1 MSELDF
7 RLEAQNMHR
16 FAENFRDSKT
26 VHVPEVHKEF
36 STKRVITMDFV
47 SGEGISEIN
56 ALEEGG
62 YDLSEI
68 AHNCAD
74 AWIKSIFEYGFFHA
88 DPHPGNIMVMPDN
101 SIYLLDYGMMGS
113 VSNNQREKLSW
124 LMYFISRQDEKRAT
138 RALLDLAVPLD
149 RVNMRNLEIK
159 MGKLIANYAR
169 LPMNELHFNTLVS
182 DLFTLLKENK
192 LKFDTYIIWL
202 LKAASS
208 GEDIARRLEADFNFV
223 EYSRPY
229 VKSAIKQSLNPY
241 EQLKELNFTAMDLMG
256 LIRDLPYETKR
267 LLTQITEGRLKIE
280 FEHAGLEPFRK
291 TLNKIT
297 NRLAISI
304 ILASL
309 LIGSS
314 LIVLA
319 GLPPLIGEMPVIGLA
334 GYIISGIFGLILVV
348 SIIRSG

>member
-1 MSELDF
+1 
-7 RLEAQNMHR
+7 
-16 FAENFRDSKT
+16 
-26 VHVPEVHKEF
+26 
-36 STKRVITMDFV
+36 
-47 SGEGISEIN
+47 
-56 ALEEGG
+56 
-62 YDLSEI
+62 
-68 AHNCAD
+68 
-74 AWIKSIFEYGFFHA
+74 
-88 DPHPGNIMVMPDN
+88 
-101 SIYLLDYGMMGS
+101 
-113 VSNNQREKLSW
+113 
-124 LMYFISRQDEKRAT
+124 
-138 RALLDLAVPLD
+138 
-149 RVNMRNLEIK
+149 
-159 MGKLIANYAR
+159 
-169 LPMNELHFNTLVS
+169 
-182 DLFTLLKENK
+182 
-192 LKFDTYIIWL
+192 
-202 LKAASS
+202 
-208 GEDIARRLEADFNFV
+208 
-223 EYSRPY
+223 
-229 VKSAIKQSLNPY
+229 LNPY